1 MEEKILLELEKL
13 QEEKKKIE
21 EEKNTAFDLLTRITE
36 QKNEVEETIEEIQNR
51 ENQNNKREQDLKIVL
66 QCIKKYFND
75 ENIEKE
81 GEKDEIIEQ
90 DL

>member
-36 QKNEVEETIEEIQNR
+36 QKNQVEETIEEIQNK

-66 QCIKKYFND
+66 QYIKKYFND

>member
-36 QKNEVEETIEEIQNR
+36 QKNQVEETIEEIQNR
-51 ENQNNKREQDLKIVL
+51 ENLSNKREQDLEIVL
-66 QCIKKYFND
+66 QYIKKYSND
-75 ENIEKE
+75 ENIKKE
-81 GEKDEIIEQ
+81 GDKDEIIEQ
-90 DL
+90 DV